1 MVSQASISERILEV
15 VRANPDCTLEEV
27 AQQLP
32 DFGWSEVFVAVDHL
46 SRSGR
51 LRLIRG
57 DSFRFTTSLR
67 LP

>member
-46 SRSGR
+46 
-51 LRLIRG
+51 IR
-57 DSFRFTTSLR
+57 
-67 LP
+67 